1 MTPQQAA
8 RPGRAIVL
16 LSIAGLG
23 GLCASS
29 IAPASD
35 GSGIAS
41 HGSGGGVTDA
51 VRRQD
56 TWSQERA
63 LHSSRGS
70 RRRPRPAPVQQDDG
84 QQQMAEESEDRL
96 GSGLDRKGMFN
107 SFSLGEHE
115 PSSYYNTSPIPGGG
129 VQQQQQQQDKDAFIG
144 GAAAGYDP
152 TCYDDESSGS
162 REFFNDEGSGSR
174 EFFSNVNSEE
184 PLDEQQRHQQGSYY
198 GSMAHAAG
206 GGGRASHYYP
216 GRGRNAAE
224 NLAAPQF
231 HGYSAGRTS
240 SSYRHEPF
248 FFNGENP
255 YSGSG
260 SSSSRSNGK
269 RRRRA
274 RVGGVVTASAFP
286 AISPAL
292 AATAAAAAAALVKIA
307 GAAALT
313 LSVLAP
319 LAAAL
324 SSHWAYFV
332 AGGICAAISHT
343 AAVPLDVIKTRIQ
356 CAPPGVE
363 YRGTWDALVRIIRSE
378 GTRVLFCGAGATLVG
393 YALQGSL
400 KFGFFEFLKPVFSG
414 LFARGSRGAAAA
426 VGAVGA
432 VTAPPVLGTLIAASV
447 TAEIVGSSALTPLEA
462 ARIRMVADA
471 DYAPGLRSG
480 IARMVSEEG
489 VAALTRGLPAVLAK
503 QIPYTVTKL
512 VTFDYLVRTVASL
525 VSRNS
530 SGGGKKGFGTG
541 VGGTVA
547 CAVIAGVLS
556 SLASQPG
563 DSLLSALNSEG
574 RNAGVEGGGTN
585 TVAGFDEVMMS
596 DLNSEDGSGS
606 MSDGGGSGSGSE
618 EQRSGGGAYYEYS
631 LDAPVYFEGSD
642 IPARQLQQQ
651 QQQAEPVIRAMARI
665 AREAGF
671 SGLFRGTGARMMHVT
686 SIVTV
691 QLLIYQSIKNMVGIA
706 S

>member
-1 MTPQQAA
+1 MTQAA

-16 LSIAGLG
+16 LSVAGLG

-29 IAPASD
+29 IAPASG

-41 HGSGGGVTDA
+41 HGPGGGANDA

-70 RRRPRPAPVQQDDG
+70 RRRPRPTPVQQDDA
-84 QQQMAEESEDRL
+84 QQQRAEESEQRP
-96 GSGLDRKGMFN
+96 GGGLDRKGMFN

-115 PSSYYNTSPIPGGG
+115 PSSYYDAISPPGGG
-129 VQQQQQQQDKDAFIG
+129 LQQQQQQQQQDEDAFTG
-144 GAAAGYDP
+144 AAAAGYDP
-152 TCYDDESSGS
+152 TCDY
-162 REFFNDEGSGSR
+162 NDEGSGSR
-174 EFFSNVNSEE
+174 EFFNDESSGSRELFFNDYSEE
-184 PLDEQQRHQQGSYY
+184 PLQEEQQQQQQQAPYSGSI
-198 GSMAHAAG
+198 ATAAAA
-206 GGGRASHYYP
+206 GGRASHYYP

-224 NLAAPQF
+224 NLAAQQF
-231 HGYSAGRTS
+231 QGYGGGRS
-240 SSYRHEPF
+240 SSSPSYRHEPF

-255 YSGSG
+255 YSSG
-260 SSSSRSNGK
+260 SSSSSRGNGK

-274 RVGGVVTASAFP
+274 RGGGVMAASAFP

-292 AATAAAAAAALVKIA
+292 AATAAAAAAAAAALVKIA
-307 GAAALT
+307 GAAAL
-313 LSVLAP
+313 
-319 LAAAL
+319 AL
-324 SSHWAYFV
+324 AYFV

-378 GTRVLFCGAGATLVG
+378 GARVLFCGAGATLVG

-414 LFARGSRGAAAA
+414 LFARGSRGAAA
-426 VGAVGA
+426 AVGA

-512 VTFDYLVRTVASL
+512 VTFDYLVRKVASL
-525 VSRNS
+525 VSRNG
-530 SGGGKKGFGTG
+530 SGGTG

-574 RNAGVEGGGTN
+574 RNAGVEGGGVN
-585 TVAGFDEVMMS
+585 MVAGFDEMMS
-596 DLNSEDGSGS
+596 DVTSEDGSGS
-606 MSDGGGSGSGSE
+606 MSDSGSSGSGSE
-618 EQRSGGGAYYEYS
+618 EQQSGGGEYYQYS
-631 LDAPVYFEGSD
+631 PDASVSFGGSDAPAG
-642 IPARQLQQQ
+642 QLQQQ
-651 QQQAEPVIRAMARI
+651 QQQQQPQVEPVIRAMARI

-686 SIVTV
+686 SIVTL
-691 QLLIYQSIKNMVGIA
+691 QLLIYQSIKTMVGIA

>member
-16 LSIAGLG
+16 LSVAGLG

-35 GSGIAS
+35 GSGITS
-41 HGSGGGVTDA
+41 RRSGGGANDA
-51 VRRQD
+51 ARRQD
-56 TWSQERA
+56 TWSQERV
-63 LHSSRGS
+63 LHSSKGS
-70 RRRPRPAPVQQDDG
+70 RRRPRPAPVQPDDA
-84 QQQMAEESEDRL
+84 QQQIAEESEDPH
-96 GSGLDRKGMFN
+96 GSGLDRKRMFN

-115 PSSYYNTSPIPGGG
+115 PSSYYNTSPIAGGG
-129 VQQQQQQQDKDAFIG
+129 VQQQQQDTDAFTG
-144 GAAAGYDP
+144 GAAACHDP
-152 TCYDDESSGS
+152 TCYNDESSGS
-162 REFFNDEGSGSR
+162 REFFNDEGNDSR
-174 EFFSNVNSEE
+174 EFFNNDNSEE
-184 PLDEQQRHQQGSYY
+184 PLEEQQQHQQASYS
-198 GSMAHAAG
+198 GSMAPAAS

-231 HGYSAGRTS
+231 QSYSAGRS
-240 SSYRHEPF
+240 SSYRHEPC

-255 YSGSG
+255 YSGSGSG

-269 RRRRA
+269 RRRRT
-274 RVGGVVTASAFP
+274 RRGGVVAATTFP

-292 AATAAAAAAALVKIA
+292 AATAATAAAALVKTA
-307 GAAALT
+307 GAAALA

-363 YRGTWDALVRIIRSE
+363 YRGMWDALVRIIRSE
-378 GTRVLFCGAGATLVG
+378 GARVLFCGAGATLVG

-414 LFARGSRGAAAA
+414 LFTRGSRGAAA
-426 VGAVGA
+426 AVGA

-574 RNAGVEGGGTN
+574 RSAGVGGGGMN
-585 TVAGFDEVMMS
+585 TVDGFDEVMMS

-606 MSDGGGSGSGSE
+606 MSDSGGSGSGSE
-618 EQRSGGGAYYEYS
+618 EQQSGGGAYYQYS
-631 LDAPVYFEGSD
+631 PDAPVYFEGSD
-642 IPARQLQQQ
+642 VPARQLQQQ
-651 QQQAEPVIRAMARI
+651 QQQQRQVEPVIRAMARI

>member
-8 RPGRAIVL
+8 RPGRAVVL
-16 LSIAGLG
+16 LSVAGLG

-35 GSGIAS
+35 GSGIAG
-41 HGSGGGVTDA
+41 HGPGGGANDA

-70 RRRPRPAPVQQDDG
+70 RRRPRPAPVQQDDA
-84 QQQMAEESEDRL
+84 QQQWAEESEDRL

-115 PSSYYNTSPIPGGG
+115 PSSFYNTSPIPGGG
-129 VQQQQQQQDKDAFIG
+129 VQQQQQQQDKNAFVG

-152 TCYDDESSGS
+152 ICYNDESSGS
-162 REFFNDEGSGSR
+162 HESFNDEGSGSR
-174 EFFSNVNSEE
+174 EFFNHDNSEE
-184 PLDEQQRHQQGSYY
+184 PLEEQQQHRQASCS
-198 GSMAHAAG
+198 GSMAPAAS

-231 HGYSAGRTS
+231 QGYNGGRSS

-274 RVGGVVTASAFP
+274 RVGGVVAASAFP

-378 GTRVLFCGAGATLVG
+378 GARVLFCGAGATLVG

-414 LFARGSRGAAAA
+414 LFARGGRGAAA
-426 VGAVGA
+426 AVGA

-574 RNAGVEGGGTN
+574 RNAGVEGGGMN
-585 TVAGFDEVMMS
+585 TVAGLDEVMMS

-618 EQRSGGGAYYEYS
+618 EQQSGGGAYYEHS
-631 LDAPVYFEGSD
+631 PDAPVYFEGSD
-642 IPARQLQQQ
+642 VPAPQLQQQ
-651 QQQAEPVIRAMARI
+651 QQVEPVIRAMARI

>member
-1 MTPQQAA
+1 MTQQAA

-16 LSIAGLG
+16 LSVAGLG

-41 HGSGGGVTDA
+41 HGPRGGANDA

-56 TWSQERA
+56 TWSQER
-63 LHSSRGS
+63 SRGS
-70 RRRPRPAPVQQDDG
+70 RRRPRPAPVQQDDA

-129 VQQQQQQQDKDAFIG
+129 GQQQQQQQNRDAFIG

-152 TCYDDESSGS
+152 TCYKDESSGT
-162 REFFNDEGSGSR
+162 REFFNEGNGSR
-174 EFFSNVNSEE
+174 EFLCDDNSEE
-184 PLDEQQRHQQGSYY
+184 PLDEQQQHQQASYS
-198 GSMAHAAG
+198 GSMAPAAS

-231 HGYSAGRTS
+231 QGHSAGRAS
-240 SSYRHEPF
+240 LYRHEPF

-255 YSGSG
+255 YSSSG
-260 SSSSRSNGK
+260 SSSSHSNGK

-274 RVGGVVTASAFP
+274 RRGGVVAASAFP
-286 AISPAL
+286 AIPPAL

-363 YRGTWDALVRIIRSE
+363 YRGTWDALVRIISSE
-378 GTRVLFCGAGATLVG
+378 GARVLFCGAGATLVG

-414 LFARGSRGAAAA
+414 LFARGSRSAAA
-426 VGAVGA
+426 AVGA

-471 DYAPGLRSG
+471 DYASGLRSG

-512 VTFDYLVRTVASL
+512 VTFDYLVRTVACL

-574 RNAGVEGGGTN
+574 RNAGVEGSMN
-585 TVAGFDEVMMS
+585 KVAEFDEVMMS

-606 MSDGGGSGSGSE
+606 MIDSGGSGSGSE
-618 EQRSGGGAYYEYS
+618 EQQSGGGAYYQYS
-631 LDAPVYFEGSD
+631 PDAPVYFEGSD
-642 IPARQLQQQ
+642 VPARQLQQEQ
-651 QQQAEPVIRAMARI
+651 QQQQVEPVIRAMVRI

-691 QLLIYQSIKNMVGIA
+691 QLLIYQSIKSMVGIA

>member
-1 MTPQQAA
+1 MTRQQAP

-16 LSIAGLG
+16 LSVAGLG

-29 IAPASD
+29 VAPASD

-41 HGSGGGVTDA
+41 HGSGGGANDA

-70 RRRPRPAPVQQDDG
+70 RRRPRPAPVQTGDA
-84 QQQMAEESEDRL
+84 QQQRAEESEVRL
-96 GSGLDRKGMFN
+96 GSGLGRKGMFN

-129 VQQQQQQQDKDAFIG
+129 VQLQQQQQDSNALTG
-144 GAAAGYDP
+144 GAAAGYNP
-152 TCYDDESSGS
+152 TCYNDESSGS
-162 REFFNDEGSGSR
+162 REFFNDD
-174 EFFSNVNSEE
+174 NSEE
-184 PLDEQQRHQQGSYY
+184 PLEEQQQQHQQAPYY
-198 GSMAHAAG
+198 GSMAPAAS

-224 NLAAPQF
+224 NLAAQQF
-231 HGYSAGRTS
+231 QGYSAGRSSS

-260 SSSSRSNGK
+260 SSSSSSRSNGN

-274 RVGGVVTASAFP
+274 RGGGVVAASAFP

-292 AATAAAAAAALVKIA
+292 AATAAAAAAAA
-307 GAAALT
+307 
-313 LSVLAP
+313 
-319 LAAAL
+319 
-324 SSHWAYFV
+324 AYFV

-378 GTRVLFCGAGATLVG
+378 GARVLFCGAGATLVG

-414 LFARGSRGAAAA
+414 LFARGSRGAAA
-426 VGAVGA
+426 AVGA

-574 RNAGVEGGGTN
+574 RNAEVEGGGMN

-596 DLNSEDGSGS
+596 DVNSEDGSGS
-606 MSDGGGSGSGSE
+606 MSDSGGSGSGSE
-618 EQRSGGGAYYEYS
+618 EQQNGGGAYYQYS
-631 LDAPVYFEGSD
+631 ADAPVYFEGSD
-642 IPARQLQQQ
+642 APTGQLEQQQ
-651 QQQAEPVIRAMARI
+651 QQQQQVEPVILAMARI